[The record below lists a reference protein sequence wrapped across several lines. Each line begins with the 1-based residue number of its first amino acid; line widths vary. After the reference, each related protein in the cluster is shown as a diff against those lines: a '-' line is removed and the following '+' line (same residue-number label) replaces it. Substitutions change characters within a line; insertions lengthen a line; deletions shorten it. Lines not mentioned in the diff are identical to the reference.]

1 MDSAPDIPSFIT
13 RWSGSGAAERANY
26 QLFLSELCDLLG
38 VARPDPTKPDDAENA
53 YVFERSVTFHHPDGS
68 TSTGRID
75 LYKRACYVLEAKQGV
90 EKREQEAALSEAG
103 KAKAKAAKKGTAMR
117 GSAAWDEAMLKARGQ
132 AEQYAR
138 ALPASEG
145 RPPLLI
151 IVDVGHSIELYSEFT
166 RTGGTY
172 VPFPD
177 PQSHRIL
184 LARLSD
190 ADVRETLRLAWTDPQ
205 ALDPARRSA
214 RVTREIA
221 QSLGRLAASLE
232 KSGHSAEAV
241 ATFLMR
247 ALFTMFAEDM
257 ELLPKDS
264 FLNLLK
270 SLHGHTAQFVPMVE
284 ELWSRMQTGGF
295 STVLRE
301 KVLRFNGGLFE
312 DATALPLTDDQFA
325 LLIEAAHADWRDVE
339 PAIFGTLL
347 VRALDPVERH
357 KLGAH
362 YTPRA
367 YVERLVL
374 PAIIAPLRAE
384 WDAVKAAALTLDRQ
398 GKRKEAIAE
407 VQKFHRRLCELR
419 VLDPACGTGNFLYVT
434 MEHLKR
440 LEGEVLLALDQ
451 LGHEQAALE
460 MAGFTVDPHQLLG
473 LEVNPRA
480 AAIADLV
487 LWIGYLQW
495 HFRTRGRVT
504 PPEPIIKAFHNIQ
517 CRDAVLAWERTEPVL
532 DERGQPVTRW
542 DGRTMKKHPV
552 TGEDVPDEA
561 ARVPLLSYVNPRPAE
576 WPEADFIV
584 GNPPFIGTARMRDAL
599 GDGYTEA
606 VRATYPDVPESA
618 DFVMY
623 WWHKAALLVRAG
635 KVGRFGF
642 ITTNSLRQTFNRRVV
657 EAHLSGAADR
667 VAHAPSRAVF
677 RAPAGNP
684 SLTGEAALPK
694 GDAARAVAESLAGA
708 PKTTRE
714 GACATLSLVFAIPD
728 HPWVD
733 SADGA
738 AVRIAMTI
746 GVAGASEGRLVE
758 VAEEI
763 ETGEDAAKVT
773 LTERTGLLHANLA
786 IGANLTNLNP
796 LGANEGLVSR
806 GIQTIGDGFVVSHEQ
821 AERWIIQDN
830 SNARFLR
837 PLLNGKDLTAT
848 PRDVRVIDLFGV
860 SRDDALA
867 QAPALYQHLVVTVK
881 PLRDQSRRD
890 SYRKNWWVLGE
901 PQPALRRMTAGLP
914 RYIASPVTAKHRF
927 FVFLDAD
934 VLADQALN
942 AFALDDAYFLGV
954 LSSRIH
960 VVWALAT
967 GGTLEDRP
975 RYNNTRCFDLFPF
988 PTATEAQQTH
998 IRDLAERLDT
1008 HRKRQQAQHPKLT
1021 FTDLYN
1027 VLEKLRAGTPLNAKE
1042 QLTHEQ
1048 GLVTVLRQLHDDLD
1062 AAVATA
1068 YALPPTASDE
1078 AILTH
1083 LCALNAQRAAEER
1096 TGQIRWL
1103 RPAFQNPTSTATQT
1117 TLATD
1122 GTDATQGTAPAKAAA
1137 KLAWPKTLA
1146 EQAQAVRAALLACA
1160 VPTDAAMLARTFTSA
1175 KADRIE
1181 DLLETL
1187 ASLGQAR
1194 ALPAGKYVA
1203 A

>member
-1 MDSAPDIPSFIT
+1 MRPATSGRVVPIPDTDSFIA
-13 RWSGSGAAERANY
+13 RWSSSGAAERANY
-26 QLFLSELCDLLG
+26 QLFLSELCDLIG
-38 VARPDPTKPDDAENA
+38 VPRPDPTKPDDSENA
-53 YVFERSVTFHHPDGS
+53 YVFERNVTFHHPDGS

-75 LYKRACYVLEAKQGV
+75 LYKRGCYVLEAKQGV

-190 ADVRETLRLAWTDPQ
+190 ADVRDTLRLAWTDPQ

-221 QSLGRLAASLE
+221 SSLGRLAASLE
-232 KSGHSAEAV
+232 KSGHSAETV

-257 ELLPKDS
+257 ELLPKES

-270 SLHGHTAQFVPMVE
+270 SLQGHTAQFVPMVE

-301 KVLRFNGGLFE
+301 KILRFNGGLFE

-357 KLGAH
+357 KLGAE
-362 YTPRA
+362 YTPRT
-367 YVERLVL
+367 YVERLIL
-374 PAIIAPLRAE
+374 PTIIAPLRAE

-451 LGHEQAALE
+451 LGHEQAVLE
-460 MAGFTVDPHQLLG
+460 MESFSVGPHQFLG
-473 LEVNPRA
+473 IEVNPRA

-532 DERGQPVTRW
+532 DEHGQPVTRW
-542 DGRTMKKHPV
+542 DGRTVKKHLV
-552 TGEDVPDEA
+552 TGEDVPDET

-576 WPEADFIV
+576 WPKSDFIV

-657 EAHLSGAADR
+657 EAHLQSG
-667 VAHAPSRAVF
+667 
-677 RAPAGNP
+677 
-684 SLTGEAALPK
+684 TGVPPV
-694 GDAARAVAESLAGA
+694 VAETAGETPVPLSLA
-708 PKTTRE
+708 
-714 GACATLSLVFAIPD
+714 FAIPD

-758 VAEEI
+758 VVEEI

-786 IGANLTNLNP
+786 IGANVTATVP
-796 LGANEGLVSR
+796 LEANSGIAHRGFQLIGSGFIVTREDASTLGLGRVP
-806 GIQTIGDGFVVSHEQ
+806 GL
-821 AERWIIQDN
+821 ERHI
-830 SNARFLR
+830 REYR
-837 PLLNGKDLTAT
+837 NGRDLTDR
-848 PRDVRVIDLFGV
+848 PRGVLAIDLFGLSENEV
-860 SRDDALA
+860 CTRFPEVYQHVVTRVKPERDTNNRESYRRNWWTFGEPRREMR
-867 QAPALYQHLVVTVK
+867 PAL
-881 PLRDQSRRD
+881 
-890 SYRKNWWVLGE
+890 
-901 PQPALRRMTAGLP
+901 AGLP
-914 RYIASPVTAKHRF
+914 RYIATVETAKHRTF
-927 FVFLDAD
+927 QFLDATIAPD
-934 VLADQALN
+934 NKLVVI
-942 AFALDDAYFLGV
+942 ALDDAFFHGV

-960 VVWALAT
+960 GVYALAA
-967 GGTLEDRP
+967 GSWLGVGNDP
-975 RYNNTRCFDLFPF
+975 VYAKSRCFETFPF
-988 PTATEAQQTH
+988 PTATAAQQTH
-998 IRDLAERLDT
+998 IRDLAERLDA

-1042 QLTHEQ
+1042 QLTHEH

-1062 AAVATA
+1062 AAVAET
-1068 YALPPTASDE
+1068 YGLPPAASDE

-1096 TGQIRWL
+1096 SGTIRHL
-1103 RPAFQNPTSTATQT
+1103 RHAFQNPNSPATQA
-1117 TLATD
+1117 TLTGEGMD
-1122 GTDATQGTAPAKAAA
+1122 ETEGTNVPAPAKAAG
-1137 KLAWPKTLA
+1137 KLAWPKSFA
-1146 EQAQAVRAALLACA
+1146 EQALAVRTALTAFAAPA
-1160 VPTDAAMLARTFTSA
+1160 DAAMLAKTFKSA
-1175 KADRIE
+1175 KTDRIE
-1181 DLLETL
+1181 DILETL

-1194 ALPAGKYVA
+1194 ALPGGRFLA